1 MGVVDLPDVPG
12 RRAYTVRP
20 DIWPLGSDIRVE
32 AGSMLELP
40 AAVEEVLAWVLLPQW
55 EQEALAAGLADPGV
69 AEAHILAG
77 HVSVRGTR

>member
-1 MGVVDLPDVPG
+1 MGVVDLPDG
-12 RRAYTVRP
+12 RLAYTVRP

-32 AGSMLELP
+32 AGSTLELP
-40 AAVEEVLAWVLLPQW
+40 AAVEAYARYLLPQW

-77 HVSVRGTR
+77 QVSVRCS